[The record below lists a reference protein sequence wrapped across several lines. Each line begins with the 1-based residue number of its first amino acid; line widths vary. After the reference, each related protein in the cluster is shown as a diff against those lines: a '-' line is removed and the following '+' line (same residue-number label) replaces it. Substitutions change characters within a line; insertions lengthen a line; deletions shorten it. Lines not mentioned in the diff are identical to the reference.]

1 MQTFLAF
8 TVPPNGQFKHNIVWA
23 ISTARPPS
31 QATDAF
37 LTQHVDQGSFPIDL
51 TQPYTSSDPV
61 GNTPTSPP
69 GGTGPVYHPPG
80 ATNTSGSNLPAFRL
94 PSLLPYQR
102 LLVIHAVLCS
112 IGFLFVLPV
121 GALLARWM
129 RTFNHHWFKAHWI
142 TQLVLGGSTILAG
155 WVLAVVAVVQKNG
168 AHFDDTHKVGNESA
182 RLSEL

>member
-1 MQTFLAF
+1 M
-8 TVPPNGQFKHNIVWA
+8 
-23 ISTARPPS
+23 
-31 QATDAF
+31 
-37 LTQHVDQGSFPIDL
+37 
-51 TQPYTSSDPV
+51 
-61 GNTPTSPP
+61 
-69 GGTGPVYHPPG
+69 
-80 ATNTSGSNLPAFRL
+80 
-94 PSLLPYQR
+94 
-102 LLVIHAVLCS
+102 IHAVLCS